1 MNQIP
6 RFFIDRPIFAGVVA
20 ILTVF
25 VGLIAMT
32 VLPIAQYPNITPP
45 TVAVTAS
52 YPGANAETIASTVA
66 APLEQQINGVDNML
80 YISSTST
87 SDGQLTITVTFK
99 PGTDPDTAQMLVQNR
114 VQAALPKLPETVREN
129 GVVVRK
135 RSPDFTMAVS
145 IVSPDD
151 SRDDLYLSNFAYLQI
166 SDYLARLPGI
176 GDIQF
181 FGAREYAMRIWLNPE
196 KIASLGMTPGDVVTA
211 LREQN
216 VQIPAGNVGGQPAP
230 PGLDFQMTVTT
241 QGRLE
246 DVSQFE
252 EIVIKTG
259 DNGEVVRV
267 KDVARVELGAK
278 DYTVISR
285 LDGKPAINIGIF
297 QAPGSNALEVSR
309 NVRAE
314 MERLKERFP
323 PGVDYRIIYDTT
335 MFVKE
340 AISSVVHT
348 IFEAFLLVVIV
359 VLIFLQTWRST
370 LIPILAVPVSL
381 IGTLAI
387 LLAFGFS
394 LNLLTLLGLV
404 LAIGIVVDDA
414 IVVVEAVEH
423 HMAEG
428 LERREATIK
437 AMNEVAGPIVAISLV
452 LSAVFIPTAF
462 IPGITGAFYKQFAL
476 TIAFSTILS
485 MVNSLTLSPALCALF
500 LQSPREKKDGLGRF
514 LDATLG
520 WFFRLFNRSFD
531 ATRNV
536 YLSALRGFV
545 RWKYIALLV
554 YVGLLALTVVMFR
567 KVPTGFIPEV
577 DQGVMFVNV
586 ELPEGASIE
595 RTTEVMNRVEAILK
609 NTPGIS
615 NTINRIGS
623 SSVTQ
628 ATAPNTGTVI
638 CVFDPFEERK
648 DDRAKSL
655 RGILNHVGAEFS
667 KITGARVLAFPA
679 PAVRGLGTTGGVKM
693 MVQDR
698 AGGSPAD
705 LEKAIARVIQAG
717 AEVPDWSRLYSLYR
731 ANTPQLYA
739 DINRIQAKSK
749 GVDISAIS
757 QALQF
762 YLGSI
767 YVNDLTLYGKPFQVT
782 AQADGSFRARAEDI
796 LKLRTRNASG
806 EMVPLAALMDVKEIS
821 APSRVIR
828 YNLFPAADLNANP
841 SPGFS
846 SGEVIEE
853 LALLAKENLPSTYGF
868 EWTETALQEITA
880 GNSAVF
886 VFPICVF
893 FVFLVLAALYESW
906 SLPLAIILIVP
917 LCVLSAL
924 TGIVLTGG
932 DNNIFTQIGFV
943 VLIGLAAKNSIL
955 IVEFA
960 KLIEDRD
967 GKSPLE
973 AAIEASKVRLR
984 PILMTAFAFILG
996 VVPLALATGAGYE
1009 LRRAMGIAVFAGML
1023 GVTLAGLLLTPVF
1036 YVVIRGFS
1044 GRSREVG
1051 AAATPDRISQ
1061 SAAV

>member
-6 RFFIDRPIFAGVVA
+6 RFFIDRPIFAAVVA

-45 TVAVTAS
+45 TVAVTAT
-52 YPGANAETIASTVA
+52 YPGANAETIANTVA

-87 SDGQLTITVTFK
+87 SDGQMTITVTFA
-99 PGTDPDTAQMLVQNR
+99 PGVDPDTAQMLVQNR
-114 VQAALPKLPETVREN
+114 VQAALPKLPETVRDN

-135 RSPDFTMAVS
+135 RSPDFTLAVS
-145 IVSPDD
+145 IISPDS
-151 SRDDLYLSNFAYLQI
+151 SRDDLYLSNFAYLQVA
-166 SDYLARLPGI
+166 DYLARLPGI

-181 FGAREYAMRIWLNPE
+181 FGAREYSMRIWLNPE
-196 KIASLGMTPGDVVTA
+196 KIASLGMTPGDVVQA

-216 VQIPAGNVGGQPAP
+216 VQIPAGAVGAQPSP
-230 PGLDFQMTVTT
+230 SGLDYQMTVTT

-246 DVSQFE
+246 DAAQFDD
-252 EIVIKTG
+252 IVIKTG

-278 DYTVISR
+278 DYTVASR
-285 LDGKPAINIGIF
+285 LDGKSAINIGIF
-297 QAPGSNALEVSR
+297 QAPGSNALEISK

-323 PGVDYRIIYDTT
+323 PGVDYRIVYDTT

-340 AISSVVHT
+340 AIDSVVHT

-359 VLIFLQTWRST
+359 VLVFLQTWRST

-381 IGTLAI
+381 VGTLAI
-387 LLAFGFS
+387 LLGFGFS

-428 LERREATIK
+428 LQRREATLK
-437 AMNEVAGPIVAISLV
+437 AMDEVAGPIVAISLV
-452 LSAVFIPTAF
+452 LSSVFIPTAF

-500 LQSPREKKDGLGRF
+500 LQSPRDRKDMFGRF
-514 LDATLG
+514 LDGTLG
-520 WFFRLFNRSFD
+520 WFFKAFNKSFD
-531 ATRNV
+531 GCRNV
-536 YLSALRGFV
+536 YLKILRQFV
-545 RWKYIALLV
+545 RWKVISLLV
-554 YVGLLALTVVMFR
+554 YVVLIALTVFMFR

-577 DQGVMFVNV
+577 DQGIMFINV

-595 RTTEVMNRVEAILK
+595 RTTAVMNKVEDILK
-609 NTPGIS
+609 KTPGVS

-628 ATAPNTGTVI
+628 ATASNTGTI
-638 CVFDPFEERK
+638 IAVFEPFEERK
-648 DDRAKSL
+648 GDKEKLLS
-655 RGILNHVGAEFS
+655 GILKHVNTEFM
-667 KITGARVLAFPA
+667 KINEARVLAFPA
-679 PAVRGLGTTGGVKM
+679 PAVRGLSTTGGVKM

-698 AGGSPAD
+698 AGGRPAD
-705 LEKAIARVIQAG
+705 LEDAVNELIQKG
-717 AEVPDWSRLYSLYR
+717 QQEPEWSRIYSLYR
-731 ANTPQLYA
+731 ANTPQIYV

-782 AQADGSFRARAEDI
+782 AQADGQFRARPEDI
-796 LKLRTRNASG
+796 LKLRTRNANG
-806 EMVPLAALMDVKEIS
+806 EMVPLGALMDVREIS
-821 APSRVIR
+821 APSRLVR

-841 SPGFS
+841 AAGYSTGQ
-846 SGEVIEE
+846 VIAGMTE
-853 LALLAKENLPSTYGF
+853 LAQDNLPRTYGF
-868 EWTETALQEITA
+868 EWTETALQEIVA

-893 FVFLVLAALYESW
+893 FVFMVLAALYESW

-924 TGIVLTGG
+924 LGISLSGG

-960 KLIEDRD
+960 KMIEERD
-967 GKSPLE
+967 GLSPLE

-1009 LRRAMGIAVFAGML
+1009 LRRAIGVAVFSGML
-1023 GVTLAGLLLTPVF
+1023 GVTIAGLLLTPVF
-1036 YVVIRGFS
+1036 YVVIRGLS
-1044 GRSREVG
+1044 GG
-1051 AAATPDRISQ
+1051 KKKAA
-1061 SAAV
+1061 

>member
-20 ILTVF
+20 IVTVF

-32 VLPIAQYPNITPP
+32 ALPIAQYPNITPP

-87 SDGQLTITVTFK
+87 SDGQLAITVTFK
-99 PGTDPDTAQMLVQNR
+99 PGVDPDTAQMLVQNR
-114 VQAALPKLPETVREN
+114 VQAAIPKLPETVRDN

-181 FGAREYAMRIWLNPE
+181 FGAREYSMRIWLNPE

-230 PGLDFQMTVTT
+230 AGLDFQMTVTT

-259 DNGEVVRV
+259 ENGEVVRV

-297 QAPGSNALEVSR
+297 QAPGSNALDVSQ

-340 AISSVVHT
+340 AIDSVVHT

-387 LLAFGFS
+387 LLGFGFS

-500 LQSPREKKDGLGRF
+500 LQSPRDKKDILGRF
-514 LDATLG
+514 LDGTLG

-536 YLSALRGFV
+536 YLAVLRQFV
-545 RWKYIALLV
+545 RWKFVALLV
-554 YVGLLALTVVMFR
+554 YVGLLALTVFMFK

-595 RTTEVMNRVEAILK
+595 RTTVVMNRVEEILK
-609 NTPGIS
+609 KTPGIS

-628 ATAPNTGTVI
+628 ATAPNTGTII
-638 CVFDPFEERK
+638 CVFEPFEERK
-648 DDRAKSL
+648 GDPQKSL
-655 RGILNHVGAEFS
+655 SSMLKHATAEFA
-667 KITGARVLAFPA
+667 KITEARVLAFPA
-679 PAVRGLGTTGGVKM
+679 PAVRGLSTTGGVKM

-705 LEKAIARVIQAG
+705 LEKAISKVIQAG
-717 AEVPDWSRLYSLYR
+717 QDRPEWSRLYSLYR

-749 GVDISAIS
+749 GVDIGSIS

-782 AQADGSFRARAEDI
+782 AQADGKFRARAEDI
-796 LKLRTRNASG
+796 MKLRTRNASG
-806 EMVPLAALMDVKEIS
+806 EMVPLGSLMDVREIS

-841 SPGFS
+841 APGFS
-846 SGEVIEE
+846 SGQVIA
-853 LALLAKENLPSTYGF
+853 ALGDIAKDSLPSTYGF

-924 TGIVLTGG
+924 LGIVATGG

-1009 LRRAMGIAVFAGML
+1009 LRRAMGIAVFSGML

-1036 YVVIRGFS
+1036 YVVIRSFS
-1044 GRSREVG
+1044 GKKKKAHAPEASPRDDL
-1051 AAATPDRISQ
+1051 AAAH
-1061 SAAV
+1061 

>member
-1 MNQIP
+1 MNGIP
-6 RFFIDRPIFAGVVA
+6 RFFIDRPIFAGVIA
-20 ILTVF
+20 IVTVF

-32 VLPIAQYPNITPP
+32 ALPIAQYPNITPP

-87 SDGQLTITVTFK
+87 SDGQLAITVTFK
-99 PGTDPDTAQMLVQNR
+99 PGVDPDTAQMLVQNR
-114 VQAALPKLPETVREN
+114 VQAAIPKLPETVRDN

-151 SRDDLYLSNFAYLQI
+151 TRDDLYLSNFAYLQI

-181 FGAREYAMRIWLNPE
+181 FGAREYSMRIWLNPE

-230 PGLDFQMTVTT
+230 AGLDYQMTVTT

-297 QAPGSNALEVSR
+297 QAPGSNALDVSR

-340 AISSVVHT
+340 AIDSVVHT

-500 LQSPREKKDGLGRF
+500 LQSPRDKKDILGKF
-514 LDATLG
+514 LDVTLG

-531 ATRNV
+531 ASRNV
-536 YLSALRGFV
+536 YLAVLRQFV
-545 RWKYIALLV
+545 RWKYVALLI
-554 YVGLLALTVVMFR
+554 YVGLLALTVFMFK

-595 RTTEVMNRVEAILK
+595 RTTQVMNRVEEILK
-609 NTPGIS
+609 KTPGIS

-628 ATAPNTGTVI
+628 ATASNTGTII
-638 CVFDPFEERK
+638 CVFEPFEERK
-648 DDRAKSL
+648 SDPQKALSGMLK
-655 RGILNHVGAEFS
+655 HVGAEFA
-667 KITGARVLAFPA
+667 KITEARVLAFPA
-679 PAVRGLGTTGGVKM
+679 PAVRGLSTTGGVKM

-698 AGGSPAD
+698 AGGSPVD
-705 LEKAIARVIQAG
+705 LEKAISTVIQAG
-717 AEVPDWSRLYSLYR
+717 QQQPEWSRLYSLYR

-749 GVDISAIS
+749 GVDISSIS

-782 AQADGSFRARAEDI
+782 AQADGPFRARAEDI
-796 LKLRTRNASG
+796 LKLRTRNANG
-806 EMVPLAALMDVKEIS
+806 EMVPLGSLMDVREIS

-841 SPGFS
+841 APGYS
-846 SGEVIEE
+846 SGQVIAE
-853 LALLAKENLPSTYGF
+853 LGTIAKDNLPSTYGF

-924 TGIVLTGG
+924 VGIVLTGG

-960 KLIEDRD
+960 KLIEERD

-1009 LRRAMGIAVFAGML
+1009 LRRAMGIAVFSGML

-1044 GRSREVG
+1044 GNKKKPAPANQDPGVTP
-1051 AAATPDRISQ
+1051 AT
-1061 SAAV
+1061 AH